1 MNRESVELT
10 VQLFQTL
17 VLIVLFQIVWVR
29 HVFEPYRLSLSS
41 MVATLIPEYFLIMI
55 HTKRKRTDES
65 NSYR

>member
-29 HVFEPYRLSLSS
+29 
-41 MVATLIPEYFLIMI
+41 YFLIMI